1 MKEKREP
8 NLLSIYNSK
17 QNLCFLLI
25 KNPLFQGYLIRN
37 HFMQHLF
44 IIGKFFYKL

>member
-1 MKEKREP
+1 MKEKRKP
-8 NLLSIYNSK
+8 NLFPVYNSK

-37 HFMQHLF
+37 YFMQHLF
-44 IIGKFFYKL
+44 IVGKFFDKL

>member
-1 MKEKREP
+1 MKEKRKP
-8 NLLSIYNSK
+8 NLFPVHNSK
-17 QNLCFLLI
+17 QNLRFLLI

-44 IIGKFFYKL
+44 IVGKFFDKL